1 MQINDTLKTEYAS
14 TLDSLDELDA
24 LEAFVDTLP
33 DTYQEALSDEIRER
47 RAELDDSPALNAATT
62 AELIKHLEQADEQ
75 RDQVLK
81 ALTSEGEE
89 EESGQDG
96 QEDSNEKVEDNT
108 EGGEDNTDSDMED
121 SEDEESGGIE
131 ATTSGDTIEIDDS
144 LDIDQEILADAEN
157 FRSVRNALQDAAER
171 LGCEVSDEDNLQAL
185 SAKIN
190 EASSSA
196 DISVSDLNNA
206 GSNEPT
212 ARDQLRRL
220 TGLRI

>member
-81 ALTSEGEE
+81 ALTSEDEE

-121 SEDEESGGIE
+121 SEDEESGGIG
-131 ATTSGDTIEIDDS
+131 ATTPGDTIEIDDS

>member
-81 ALTSEGEE
+81 ALTSEDEE

-131 ATTSGDTIEIDDS
+131 ATTSGETIEIDDS

-206 GSNEPT
+206 GSSEPT